1 MALDPHLRA
10 AALNLG
16 ELDKL
21 VQHSRRRGFASANTS
36 SGAVSLVH
44 LPHYGVQVS
53 ALTPRVDLKGS
64 VSNVYDYLERE
75 AVIAL
80 GGSVD
85 GCTIPLSGGSAA
97 TCYLDLSGRELQVVK
112 RIKRGGPMVP
122 IDGHDRH
129 LLEGQWLSGL
139 TDDARNHFPRVTVSQ
154 NADAVEARMQFVPAY
169 TFGEMFFQRRIGHDQ
184 AKRFVTRSFAAL
196 ERMLY
201 VRKCDKSLDETYTD
215 KIRRRRIGYAR
226 ASRDSDSVERAFTHP
241 CRINGELCRPL
252 DQLLDIVDASRDLRE
267 VLRTPEPRICHG
279 DFIPED
285 VLFLQ
290 PSCEPA
296 FIDPNPLNTDPLL
309 DLSKLTMACAI
320 SYDCAVRDEV
330 YVNYETL
337 RELNTCAIGVNA
349 PYADIA
355 ERMQDLG
362 KWIVRNARNLVS
374 ADVLPSSRL
383 RPEYIELLAGLHAL
397 AIPEFH
403 AAVHDRTLRAN
414 YFLRSGQ
421 LVLERALV
429 KMGR

>member
-10 AALNLG
+10 AALNSG
-16 ELDKL
+16 ELEKL
-21 VQHSRRRGFASANTS
+21 VQDSRRRGFASANTR

-44 LPHYGVQVS
+44 LPHYGLQVS
-53 ALTPRVDLKGS
+53 APTPRIDLKS
-64 VSNVYDYLERE
+64 SISNVYDYLERE

-80 GGSVD
+80 GASAD
-85 GCTIPLSGGSAA
+85 GCTISLSGGSAA
-97 TCYLDLSGRELQVVK
+97 TSYLDLSGRELQVVK

-139 TDDARNHFPRVTVSQ
+139 TDDARNYFPRATVSQ
-154 NADAVEARMQFVPAY
+154 NADTVEARMQFVPAY

-184 AKRFVTRSFAAL
+184 AIRFLTQSFAAL
-196 ERMLY
+196 ERLLY
-201 VRKCDKSLDETYTD
+201 FRKCDKSLDETYTE

-226 ASRDSDSVERAFTHP
+226 ASRDFDSVERAFTHH

-252 DQLLDIVDASRDLRE
+252 DQLLDIVDASRDLRD
-267 VLRTPEPRICHG
+267 VLRTPEPRVCHG

-285 VLFLQ
+285 VLYLQ

-330 YVNYETL
+330 YVNYEVS
-337 RELNTCAIGVNA
+337 REVDTCAIGVHA
-349 PYADIA
+349 PYSDIA

-362 KWIVRNARNLVS
+362 KWVVHNARNLVS
-374 ADVLPSSRL
+374 ANVLASSRL
-383 RPEYIELLAGLHAL
+383 RPEYIELLAGLHAV

-403 AAVHDRTLRAN
+403 AAVHERTLRAN

-421 LVLERALV
+421 LVLERALA